1 MDMRRRLLRTA
12 IECLV
17 VFVMLTTSVVGTG
30 SITLSAARSAPG
42 QPFAPA
48 PSASGA
54 RITPDLNPAALPVGA
69 WYAPYSPVFG
79 PDATATPTTPQKR
92 KPGEQPDLRTETSET
107 FLNADGAWTLKSYPF
122 PIHYKAYDAASE
134 LLSQCTSAGITS
146 DTYDALGRVTSE
158 ERDTISGTC
167 GNSPTLTFQASVT
180 TTYDALGNKLEQ
192 LTNYPGGTSSDYQWS
207 YDKLNRP
214 LTMNDGTR
222 SYTYDMNGNVT
233 QMQVLNA
240 AQAPVVTQNA
250 TYDGQN
256 RLSSLNALAGSTT
269 LHSESY
275 QYDPFGDRSQIVL
288 DSATTTYSYDN
299 LTQLTTVQQGSTT
312 SSYSYDANGNRVSMT
327 TSAGTTTYTYD
338 SADVMLTSKK
348 DPSGKVTTYTYDTNG
363 NLIKAVYDPTGVNQ
377 ITTYSYDTNNR
388 LTGISEPNGTTVSFS
403 YDADGHRI
411 QKKVVSGSTT
421 TIIND
426 VYALG
431 HLADQTDG
439 TGAIL
444 ATFTY
449 DTGGTPTSV
458 TLGSGTGAPRYYY
471 VYNGHGDVVALT
483 DSSGAVVAS
492 YAYDAFGALTSSSE
506 TFPNNTANWTNPY
519 RYDGAEGVRY
529 DAETGLYW
537 MSVRAYDP
545 TLGRFLSHDP
555 LGRLAALGLD
565 TQPYVYANNNPVN
578 KTDPSGLFV
587 PTRALVDGGVAVAPP
602 PPPAAIPPPPCLIP
616 EKCAKS
622 HGGSKNGQATT
633 PGGGNGGTGQS
644 SSPQPPKQDCKGFH
658 VYDYLCSSGGSGIN
672 LYGGDAFEFFLGD
685 DYGTLTAA
693 GVYGMSAL
701 LYVLGELYDSIAA
714 QPIHP
719 PLSVTNFNDL
729 ISASTTAAGFVMSGP
744 LGALIGFGFSLFINH
759 FDPAQHLYD
768 EEVSELNRARQSML
782 SAVLGAIRQVTSW
795 RDASRQGG
803 FWSASLTLRSD
814 YLRASALGTNF
825 YPVLDAFAKATIV
838 GISFDI
844 QDIPSPYCP
853 G

>member
-1 MDMRRRLLRTA
+1 MKPRAAVLRG
-12 IECLV
+12 
-17 VFVMLTTSVVGTG
+17 TTSRTP
-30 SITLSAARSAPG
+30 ARP
-42 QPFAPA
+42 
-48 PSASGA
+48 
-54 RITPDLNPAALPVGA
+54 
-69 WYAPYSPVFG
+69 
-79 PDATATPTTPQKR
+79 
-92 KPGEQPDLRTETSET
+92 
-107 FLNADGAWTLKSYPF
+107 
-122 PIHYKAYDAASE
+122 
-134 LLSQCTSAGITS
+134 
-146 DTYDALGRVTSE
+146 
-158 ERDTISGTC
+158 
-167 GNSPTLTFQASVT
+167 
-180 TTYDALGNKLEQ
+180 
-192 LTNYPGGTSSDYQWS
+192 GTSVPIT
-207 YDKLNRP
+207 RRAG
-214 LTMNDGTR
+214 LTGKARYGTLPSER
-222 SYTYDMNGNVT
+222 R
-233 QMQVLNA
+233 
-240 AQAPVVTQNA
+240 
-250 TYDGQN
+250 GQ
-256 RLSSLNALAGSTT
+256 
-269 LHSESY
+269 
-275 QYDPFGDRSQIVL
+275 
-288 DSATTTYSYDN
+288 
-299 LTQLTTVQQGSTT
+299 
-312 SSYSYDANGNRVSMT
+312 RVR
-327 TSAGTTTYTYD
+327 
-338 SADVMLTSKK
+338 
-348 DPSGKVTTYTYDTNG
+348 
-363 NLIKAVYDPTGVNQ
+363 Q
-377 ITTYSYDTNNR
+377 RTNNR
-388 LTGISEPNGTTVSFS
+388 LTGISEPNGTVVSFS
-403 YDADGHRI
+403 YDADGNRI
-411 QKKVVSGSTT
+411 QKQVVSGSTT
-421 TIIND
+421 TILND

-449 DTGGTPTSV
+449 ATNGEPTSV

-565 TQPYVYANNNPVN
+565 TQPYVYDNNNPVN